1 MKETITGA
9 VVVAIAIT
17 VGYNNSNEAE
27 ISAVTIRLMAAIA
40 IFR

>member
-27 ISAVTIRLMAAIA
+27 IAG
-40 IFR
+40 